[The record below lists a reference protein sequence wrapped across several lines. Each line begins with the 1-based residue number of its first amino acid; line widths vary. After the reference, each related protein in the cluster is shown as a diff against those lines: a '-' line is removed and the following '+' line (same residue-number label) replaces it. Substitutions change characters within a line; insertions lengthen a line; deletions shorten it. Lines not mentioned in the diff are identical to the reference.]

1 MDERHAVGETE
12 ADSAGAGLLGEERAD
27 VHARACESQ
36 ITVPRAEHL
45 ARAAGE
51 VEYPCPGGTWSA
63 CPRVANLSGV
73 SGLWMRWLLSRIVK
87 IHDEMP
93 SVFEVRGFFDGAD
106 LAGDL
111 LDAPFQLGTQPCV
124 RPGGAIVV
132 TWHLEGDSGFTSTR
146 RNEHEFGSVHA

>member
-1 MDERHAVGETE
+1 M
-12 ADSAGAGLLGEERAD
+12 
-27 VHARACESQ
+27 
-36 ITVPRAEHL
+36 
-45 ARAAGE
+45 
-51 VEYPCPGGTWSA
+51 
-63 CPRVANLSGV
+63 
-73 SGLWMRWLLSRIVK
+73 K
-87 IHDEMP
+87 IHDEMS